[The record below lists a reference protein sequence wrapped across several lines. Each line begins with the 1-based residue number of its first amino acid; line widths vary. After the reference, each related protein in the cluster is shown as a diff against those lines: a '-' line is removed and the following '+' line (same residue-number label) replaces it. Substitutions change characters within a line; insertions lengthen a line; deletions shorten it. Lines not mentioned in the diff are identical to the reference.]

1 MGGGDDERTKRIG
14 CPGDG
19 GASRGI
25 GRALAVRLHQAGM
38 RVAVTARSAEA
49 LDALAAELGGEG
61 DVLALPGD
69 VTDPRAVTAVAETA
83 ERVLG
88 PIDLLVNNAGAAE
101 PHEAPVWESDP
112 EEWWGTVT
120 TNVLG
125 PMLYVHA
132 VVPGMLARGSGR
144 IVNVN
149 SLLGVWTLPTQTA
162 YSVSK
167 AALAKLTAALS
178 AGLAGTGGAGVR
190 LQPRPGPH
198 GSDQRPRRPPRGQG
212 RLVDIDGTGGG
223 RRARHRA
230 GTSRRTRGPV
240 HPRARRPRDPRPA
253 GRRDRRTRRQGHH
266 ARRGV
271 RRRSPV
277 ATVTG
282 QPGVVTRRTSP

>member
-1 MGGGDDERTKRIG
+1 MMSGPRGSVALVT
-14 CPGDG
+14 

-69 VTDPRAVTAVAETA
+69 VTDPRAVTAVVGTA

-178 AGLAGTGGAGVR
+178 AGLAGTGVLAFDYSPGRVRTDLTSDLGDLPGARDDSWTSMEQAVDGVLAIAR
-190 LQPRPGPH
+190 
-198 GSDQRPRRPPRGQG
+198 G
-212 RLVDIDGTGGG
+212 RLDTLAGRFIHARDDLEILVLRAAEIAERGG
-223 RRARHRA
+223 RVITLAEA
-230 GTSRRTRGPV
+230 FDG
-240 HPRARRPRDPRPA
+240 DPLSQR
-253 GRRDRRTRRQGHH
+253 
-266 ARRGV
+266 
-271 RRRSPV
+271 
-277 ATVTG
+277 
-282 QPGVVTRRTSP
+282 